1 MMTLMPHRFFLAA
14 LIVLAAS
21 AVSGCSTDDEGP
33 SQDDPM
39 VSDPGPVHVHGLG
52 TNPKDGA
59 LFIATHTG
67 LFRLGVSETGAT
79 RVAGRYQDT
88 MGFTVIGPDEF
99 LGSGHPDGR
108 DKAPPFLGLIRSDD
122 AGQSWQPISLRGEAD
137 FHVLEAASPRVY
149 GFGSDWETRETQ
161 FLVSD
166 DDGKT
171 WDEREVP
178 EPLISLALDPRD
190 PDHIFAA
197 GEGGLY
203 ESRDGGRGWT
213 ERDGEPGLLGWRKDG
228 LTLVT
233 MTGDVRASADGQ
245 RWRGSGQIGGQ
256 PAAFEAEERNLYA
269 ALHDG
274 TIKRSTNRGRTWQ
287 VRSRP

>member
-1 MMTLMPHRFFLAA
+1 MSGMLRRRRYAPL
-14 LIVLAAS
+14 S
-21 AVSGCSTDDEGP
+21 AVVVAIAITGCSGDDDEPGSDEP
-33 SQDDPM
+33 V

-88 MGFTVIGPDEF
+88 MGFTVVGPDEF

-108 DKAPPFLGLIRSDD
+108 DNAPPFLGLIRSDD
-122 AGQSWQPISLRGEAD
+122 AGQSWEPISLRGEAD

-149 GFGSDWETRETQ
+149 GFGSAWETRETQ

-171 WDEREVP
+171 WDERDVP

-190 PDHIFAA
+190 ADHIFAA
-197 GEGGLY
+197 GERGLY
-203 ESRDGGRGWT
+203 ESQDGGRRWT
-213 ERDGEPGLLGWRKDG
+213 AREGEPGLLGWRKDG

-233 MTGDVRASADGQ
+233 MTGEVRVSADGQ
-245 RWRGSGQIGGQ
+245 RWRVSGQIGGQ

-274 TIKRSTNRGRTWQ
+274 TIKRSTDRGRTWQ